1 MVMGELPREADLVVL
16 GGGPGGY
23 AAAFRAADLGLDTVL
38 VEARGALGGECL
50 HVGCIPSKA
59 LLGIAA
65 LIHDAAEAADAGVTF
80 GPPRVDAAKLRA
92 WTQRSIGRL
101 AQGLAALAK
110 ARGVDVVAGHGRFE
124 TDGSI
129 RVSRDDAP
137 PATLRFKHAII
148 ATGSRPATLPGLEPG
163 PRVWDSTAALEL
175 SAAPARLLVV
185 GGGYIGLE
193 LGSVYAALGTEVTV
207 VELLDGI
214 LPGVDRDLVAP
225 LARRLGKRFKQI
237 LLGTKLTGMRDEGGA
252 LTVELAGEGAPKHL
266 EVDQLLVAV
275 GRRPLT
281 DDLGL
286 EHTRVARDAR
296 GFVVVDAQRRT
307 ADPRVFAIGDVAGEP
322 MLAHKAMAEGLVAAE
337 AAAGHPAAFEP
348 LAIPAVVFTDPEVAW
363 CGLMEAEA
371 RDARHRGASGE
382 GPVER
387 VGTRRRHGAARRAHQ
402 ARVRDRHPAGCL
414 EWAWSGRTPA
424 TCSPR
429 ARSPSRWVRWPG
441 TSPGRFIPTPRS
453 PRRWARR
460 PSSSSDAR
468 STFRHHAP
476 DARPRPAGLSPA
488 APRATSL
495 LRRRHVA
502 AGS

>member
-1 MVMGELPREADLVVL
+1 MGELPREADVVVL

-59 LLGIAA
+59 LLGIAT

-110 ARGVDVVAGHGRFE
+110 ARGVDVVAGRGRFE

-129 RVSRDDAP
+129 RCR
-137 PATLRFKHAII
+137 ATTRRRRRSGSS
-148 ATGSRPATLPGLEPG
+148 TRSCDGSRPRRSRARARS
-163 PRVWDSTAALEL
+163 PRVGLDRGARA
-175 SAAPARLLVV
+175 SAAPAQLLVV
-185 GGGYIGLE
+185 GGGYIWLE

-237 LLGTKLTGMRDEGGA
+237 LPGTKLTGMRDEGGA

-296 GFVVVDAQRRT
+296 GFIVVDAQRRT
-307 ADPRVFAIGDVAGEP
+307 ADPRVLAIGDVAGEP

-348 LAIPAVVFTDPEVAW
+348 LAIPAVVFTEPEIAW
-363 CGLMEAEA
+363 CGLMEVEA
-371 RDARHRGASGE
+371 RTRGIEARAVKVPWSASG
-382 GPVER
+382 
-387 VGTRRRHGAARRAHQ
+387 RAV
-402 ARVRDRHPAGCL
+402 AMGRPDGLTKLVF
-414 EWAWSGRTPA
+414 ETVSGRLLGVGLVGPHA
-424 TCSPR
+424 GDLL
-429 ARSPSRWVRWPG
+429 AEG
-441 TSPGRFIPTPRS
+441 TLAVEMGAVAEDLAGTMHTHPTLSETLGEAAELFLGRPIHLPPPRS
-453 PRRWARR
+453 
-460 PSSSSDAR
+460 
-468 STFRHHAP
+468 
-476 DARPRPAGLSPA
+476 
-488 APRATSL
+488 
-495 LRRRHVA
+495 
-502 AGS
+502 

>member
-1 MVMGELPREADLVVL
+1 VVMGELPREADVVVL

-80 GPPRVDAAKLRA
+80 GPVRVDAAKLRA
-92 WTQRSIGRL
+92 WTQRSIDRL

-124 TDGSI
+124 SDGSI
-129 RVSRDDAP
+129 RVSREDAP
-137 PATLRFKHAII
+137 PATLRFKHAVI
-148 ATGSRPATLPGLEPG
+148 ATGSRPVTLPGLEPG
-163 PRVWDSTAALEL
+163 PRVWDSTAALAL
-175 SAAPARLLVV
+175 PAAPARLLVV

-207 VELLDGI
+207 VELVDGI

-237 LLGTKLTGMRDEGGA
+237 LLGTKFTGMRDAGGA

-266 EVDQLLVAV
+266 EADQLLVAV

-286 EHTRVARDAR
+286 EHTRVAQDAR
-296 GFVVVDAQRRT
+296 GFIVVDAQRRT
-307 ADPRVFAIGDVAGEP
+307 ADPRVFAIGDAAGEP
-322 MLAHKAMAEGLVAAE
+322 MLAHKAIAEGLVAAE
-337 AAAGHPAAFEP
+337 AAAGLPTAFEP
-348 LAIPAVVFTDPEVAW
+348 LAIPAIVFTDPEVAW
-363 CGLMEAEA
+363 CGLMEEEA
-371 RDARHRGASGE
+371 RTRGIETRTVKVPWSASG
-382 GPVER
+382 
-387 VGTRRRHGAARRAHQ
+387 RAV
-402 ARVRDRHPAGCL
+402 AMGRSDGLTKLVFETA
-414 EWAWSGRTPA
+414 SGRLLGVGLVGSHAGDLLAEGTLAVEMGAVAGDLAGTIHTHPTLSETLGEA
-424 TCSPR
+424 AELFLGRPIHLPPPR
-429 ARSPSRWVRWPG
+429 G
-441 TSPGRFIPTPRS
+441 
-453 PRRWARR
+453 
-460 PSSSSDAR
+460 
-468 STFRHHAP
+468 
-476 DARPRPAGLSPA
+476 
-488 APRATSL
+488 
-495 LRRRHVA
+495 
-502 AGS
+502 